1 MWKNRKTPN
10 SEKAKRNMSKKVITL
25 DASQLDGKATIR
37 TDEPCKVII
46 INNNDAK
53 ITIKNV

>member
-1 MWKNRKTPN
+1 
-10 SEKAKRNMSKKVITL
+10 MSKKVIIL

-46 INNNDAK
+46 INNDDAK